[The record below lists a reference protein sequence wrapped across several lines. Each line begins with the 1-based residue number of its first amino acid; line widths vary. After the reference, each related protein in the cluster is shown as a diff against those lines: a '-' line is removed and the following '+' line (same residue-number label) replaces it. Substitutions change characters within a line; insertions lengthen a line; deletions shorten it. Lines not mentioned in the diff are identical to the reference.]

1 MKLKLAILALSCLF
15 ASTTYAQGK
24 PTLEWYGM
32 ADINVAVQNSGAGP
46 FVSVASGGF
55 NGSRLGLKGSAP
67 LAPSVT
73 AVFLAES
80 GLNFDTGLSGNANAP
95 NGIGDQGASS
105 GGHLGNGP
113 QFWSRQIYLG
123 ITTPYGTITGGRQYT
138 PNYIIAAGIV
148 LPYPG
153 MFGVTAGLTTQ
164 VGLPTRVNN
173 SLYYTSPTIEGFRL
187 QAGGYAGNENNTE
200 GTVAASATTSTNA
213 KAGRGGD
220 GAIFFKRGGLTVNAG
235 AWYVYNTSWVTAGET
250 ALSIKKG
257 YQLGATFNVFNYFS
271 LYGEFAQG
279 RISGGNYEYV
289 TKTLS
294 KTTSWAASLMVP
306 ITPKA
311 KIAFNYATLND
322 QSLNNRDADQL
333 GAQAWYDIQPQ
344 SHFYVA
350 WGYMLNHRNSAY
362 NVVDSASNIA
372 TPVRPGAEV
381 RALQVGFDQDF

>member
-1 MKLKLAILALSCLF
+1 
-15 ASTTYAQGK
+15 
-24 PTLEWYGM
+24 M

-55 NGSRLGLKGSAP
+55 NGSRLGLKGTAP
-67 LAPSVT
+67 LSETVS

-80 GLNFDTGLSGNANAP
+80 GLNFDTGLSGNANSP
-95 NGIGDQGASS
+95 NGLNDSGASS

-113 QFWSRQIYLG
+113 QLWSRQIYLG
-123 ITTPYGTITGGRQYT
+123 VTTPYGTITGGRQYT

-173 SLYYTSPTIEGFRL
+173 SIYYTSPTISGLRL

-200 GTVAASATTSTNA
+200 GTAAASATTSTNA

-220 GAIFFKRGGLTVNAG
+220 AALFFKQGGLSLNGG
-235 AWYVYNTSWVTAGET
+235 AWYVYNTAWVTAGET
-250 ALSIKKG
+250 ELSIKKG
-257 YQLGATFNVFNYFS
+257 YQVGATYNVLGYFT

-279 RISGGNYEYV
+279 KISGGNYENV
-289 TKTLS
+289 TRTLS
-294 KTTSWAASLMVP
+294 KTTSWGASLMVP
-306 ITPKA
+306 YGKA
-311 KIAFNYATLND
+311 KVAFNYATLND
-322 QSLNNRDADQL
+322 RSLNNKDADQL
-333 GAQAWYDIQPQ
+333 GVQAWYDIQPK
-344 SHFYVA
+344 SHVYVA
-350 WGYMLNHRNSAY
+350 WGYMLNHRNSTY

-372 TPVRPGAEV
+372 TPTRAGAEV